1 MLLRKVSGA
10 MLCAQILKITN
21 QVSSKIPVSEPIE
34 GKVRFNGSLDGKVVF
49 DGDWWY
55 GSATNFTVGKYYSVK
70 YDAAAGSQYL
80 IIINDAGE
88 EVNFRKSTIEAS
100 LSG

>member
-1 MLLRKVSGA
+1 M
-10 MLCAQILKITN
+10 CPNFTN

-55 GSATNFTVGKYYSVK
+55 GSATNLTVGKYYSVK